1 MHKKK
6 SFFQMLRDNAYYIAL
21 GICAVAV
28 IVSGVLFLRDPEQ
41 SREPAASEVPAAILS
56 DLPRVREPLTD
67 ETEPR
72 LFAPETVPSGSDPTE
87 ETGPEGREAPAPKPQ
102 APELTASAP
111 VPGEV
116 LQCFC
121 MDRLCYNPT
130 TRDWR
135 THAGIDIAADL
146 GDPVRAAAAGT
157 VISVYE
163 DDLLGQTVAV
173 RHTGGWVSH
182 YANLAS
188 EVPVSVGQT
197 VSAGQELGTVGQTAL
212 LEIGSEPHLHF
223 AVYRDNVATDPAE
236 FLTAAKAPEAAD
248 TGLQ

>member
-21 GICAVAV
+21 GVCAVAV
-28 IVSGVLFLRDPEQ
+28 IVSGVLFLREPEQ
-41 SREPAASEVPAAILS
+41 GPEPEGSEVPAAVLS
-56 DLPRVREPLTD
+56 ELPRVREPLTH

-72 LFAPETVPSGSDPTE
+72 LFAPESVPPETDPE
-87 ETGPEGREAPAPKPQ
+87 ETEASVPKP
-102 APELTASAP
+102 PVTELTASAP
-111 VPGEV
+111 VRGEV

-135 THAGIDIAADL
+135 THAGMDIAAGL

-173 RHTGGWVSH
+173 RHTGGWVTH
-182 YANLAS
+182 YSNLAP
-188 EVPVSVGQT
+188 EVPVTAGQT
-197 VSAGQELGTVGQTAL
+197 VSAGQELGTIGKTAL

-223 AVYRDNVATDPAE
+223 AVYRDNVAMDPAD
-236 FLTAAKAPEAAD
+236 FLSDAKAPAEA
-248 TGLQ
+248 G